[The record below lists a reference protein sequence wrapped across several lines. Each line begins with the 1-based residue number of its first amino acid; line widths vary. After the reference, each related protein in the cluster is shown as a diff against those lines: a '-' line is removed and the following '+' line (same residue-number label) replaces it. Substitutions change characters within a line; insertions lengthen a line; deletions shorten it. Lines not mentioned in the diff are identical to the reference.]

1 MFIKNMTFK
10 KTLFGVLKWC
20 ALGVLIGTL
29 GGLIGACFAHL
40 LSLVT
45 RLRQAEPWLI
55 LLLPIGSIATV
66 LLYQVFDMHN
76 YGGTNEIILCL
87 TNKKPIRTIAA
98 PLIFISSA
106 ITHLFGGSA
115 GREGAALQLGG
126 AGAASLWRMLRLKEN
141 DRTIFVLSGMSAV
154 FAGLF
159 GTPLTAAF
167 FVLEFKLNFK
177 VIGRAV
183 LPCFISSIV
192 ATKLSS
198 ALAVAAETV
207 HISNINTLTFSTIA
221 KIIILSLGLSI
232 LGRLMCLA
240 FHKTGHLM
248 NRLISNTFLRTA
260 SAAAVIVA
268 LTVIVGDVRY
278 NNSGMSMAIT
288 AIEGNADWF
297 DFILK
302 IIFTA
307 VTLAAGLKGGEIVPT
322 FCVGATFGCVFGG
335 ILGLDSGFAAALGLV
350 GLFCCT
356 TNSPVSSVFLGIE
369 MFGFSALP
377 YFIIVCIFLWLLSAN
392 NGLFENRFF
401 KSPIFSRI
409 RKQETTKAR

>member
-1 MFIKNMTFK
+1 MKNITFK
-10 KTLFGVLKWC
+10 RIFFGVVKWC

-40 LSLVT
+40 LSFVT

-55 LLLPIGSIATV
+55 LLLPVGSIATV
-66 LLYQVFDMHN
+66 LLYRVFGMQN
-76 YGGTNEIILCL
+76 FGGTNETIVCL
-87 TNKKPIRTIAA
+87 TNKKPIRAIAA
-98 PLIFISSA
+98 PLIFISTA
-106 ITHLFGGSA
+106 ITHLLGGSA

-126 AGAASLWRMLRLKEN
+126 AGATALCRMLRLKEN
-141 DRTIFVLSGMSAV
+141 DHTIVVMSGMSAL
-154 FAGLF
+154 FAGVF

-167 FVLEFKLNFK
+167 FVLEFKLSFK
-177 VIGRAV
+177 VVRRAI
-183 LPCFISSIV
+183 LPCLISSVV
-192 ATKLSS
+192 ATKISS
-198 ALAVAAETV
+198 ALAVAAETANLSV
-207 HISNINTLTFSTIA
+207 IDTFTFSTIA

-248 NRLISNTFLRTA
+248 TRLISNAFLRTA
-260 SAAAVIVA
+260 LAAAVIVV
-268 LTVIVGDVRY
+268 LTAIVGDMRY
-278 NNSGMSMAIT
+278 NGSGMSMAIM
-288 AIEGNADWF
+288 AIEGKAAWF

-302 IIFTA
+302 IVFTA

-322 FCVGATFGCVFGG
+322 FCVGATFGCVFGS
-335 ILGLDSGFAAALGLV
+335 ILGLDPGFGAALGLV

-377 YFIIVCIFLWLLSAN
+377 YFIIVCIFLWLLSVN

-401 KSPIFSRI
+401 KSPLLGSRI
-409 RKQETTKAR
+409 RKQETTKAG

>member
-1 MFIKNMTFK
+1 MKNMTFNK
-10 KTLFGVLKWC
+10 IFFGVLKWC

>member
-1 MFIKNMTFK
+1 MKNITFK
-10 KTLFGVLKWC
+10 KIFFGVLKWC
-20 ALGVLIGTL
+20 TLGVLIGTL
-29 GGLIGACFAHL
+29 GGIIGACFAHL
-40 LSLVT
+40 LSFVT
-45 RLRQAEPWLI
+45 RLREAEPWLI
-55 LLLPIGSIATV
+55 FLLPVGSIATV
-66 LLYQVFDMHN
+66 LLYRFFRMHN
-76 YGGTNEIILCL
+76 FGGTNEIIVCL
-87 TNKKPIRTIAA
+87 TSKKPIKAIAA

-126 AGAASLWRMLRLKEN
+126 AGATALCRMLRLKDN
-141 DRTIFVLSGMSAV
+141 DQTIAIMSGMSAV

-177 VIGRAV
+177 VIRRAI
-183 LPCFISSIV
+183 LPCFISSVV

-198 ALAVAAETV
+198 ALAVAAETANLSV
-207 HISNINTLTFSTIA
+207 IDTFTFPTIA

-240 FHKTGHLM
+240 FHKTGHLLT
-248 NRLISNTFLRTA
+248 RLISDDFIRTA
-260 SAAAVIVA
+260 LAAAVIVV
-268 LTVIVGDVRY
+268 LTAIVGDMRY
-278 NNSGMSMAIT
+278 NGSGMPMAIM
-288 AIEGNADWF
+288 AIEGKADWF

-302 IIFTA
+302 IVFTA

-322 FCVGATFGCVFGG
+322 FCVGATFGCVFGN
-335 ILGLDSGFAAALGLV
+335 ILGLDPGFGAALGLV
-350 GLFCCT
+350 GLFCCA
-356 TNSPVSSVFLGIE
+356 TNSPISAVFLGIE

-377 YFIIVCIFLWLLSAN
+377 YFIIVCIVLWLLLADE
-392 NGLFENRFF
+392 GLFENRFF

-409 RKQETTKAR
+409 KKHGTIKAR

>member
-1 MFIKNMTFK
+1 MKNMTFK
-10 KTLFGVLKWC
+10 KIFLGILQLC

-106 ITHLFGGSA
+106 ITHLFCGSA

-126 AGAASLWRMLRLKEN
+126 AGAAALWRMLRLKEN
-141 DRTIFVLSGMSAV
+141 DRTIVILSGMSAV

-167 FVLEFKLNFK
+167 FVLEFKLSFK
-177 VIGRAV
+177 VIGRAI

-207 HISNINTLTFSTIA
+207 HLSSINPLTFPTIA

-240 FHKTGHLM
+240 LHKTGHLM
-248 NRLISNTFLRTA
+248 TRLISNAFLRTA
-260 SAAAVIVA
+260 LAAAVIVA
-268 LTVIVGDVRY
+268 LTAIVGDMRY
-278 NNSGMSMAIT
+278 NSSGMSMAII
-288 AIEGNADWF
+288 AIEGKADWF

-356 TNSPVSSVFLGIE
+356 TNSPVSAVFLGIE

-377 YFIIVCIFLWLLSAN
+377 YFIIVCIFLWLLSNN

-409 RKQETTKAR
+409 RKQGTTKAR

>member
-1 MFIKNMTFK
+1 MVICENMAFK
-10 KTLFGVLKWC
+10 KIFFGILKWC

-29 GGLIGACFAHL
+29 GGSIGACFAHL
-40 LSLVT
+40 LSFVT
-45 RLRQAEPWLI
+45 GLRQAAPWLV

-66 LLYQVFDMHN
+66 LLHQVFGMNN

-87 TNKKPIRTIAA
+87 ANKKPIRTIAA
-98 PLIFISSA
+98 PLIFVSSA

-126 AGAASLWRMLRLKEN
+126 AGAAVLCRVLRLKEK
-141 DRTIFVLSGMSAV
+141 DRTIVIMSGMSAV

-167 FVLEFKLNFK
+167 FVLEFNASRK
-177 VIGRAV
+177 VIGSAI

-192 ATKLSS
+192 ATKISS
-198 ALAVAAETV
+198 ALAVAAEAV
-207 HISNINTLTFSTIA
+207 HLSGINTFTFSTLA
-221 KIIILSLGLSI
+221 KIIVLSLGLSI

-240 FHKTGHLM
+240 FHKTDHLM
-248 NRLISNTFLRTA
+248 KRLVSNDFLRTA
-260 SAAAVIVA
+260 LAASVIVV
-268 LTVIVGDVRY
+268 LTAIVGDMRY
-278 NNSGMSMAIT
+278 NGSGMSMALT
-288 AIEGNADWF
+288 AIEGNADCF

-302 IIFTA
+302 IVFTA

-335 ILGLDSGFAAALGLV
+335 VLGLDPGFTAALGLV

-356 TNSPVSSVFLGIE
+356 TNSPVSAVFLGIE
-369 MFGFSALP
+369 MFGFRALP
-377 YFIIVCIFLWLLSAN
+377 YFIVVCIILWLLSAN

-401 KSPIFSRI
+401 KSPIFSKI
-409 RKQETTKAR
+409 KK

>member
-1 MFIKNMTFK
+1 MTFK